1 MEEVIREMFN
11 KLWNQEHALLKVRNY
26 LRNQN
31 RFNRAVAL
39 FAILSALKSISDTKT
54 INALTR
60 EIEELKKMK
69 GE

>member
-1 MEEVIREMFN
+1 MDEVIREMFN
-11 KLWNQEHALLKVRNY
+11 KLWKQEHALIKVRDY

-39 FAILSALKSISDTKT
+39 FAIISTLKSISDTKV
-54 INALTR
+54 INSLIK
-60 EIEELKKMK
+60 EIEELKKLK